1 MILIAISDVH
11 FKTEIGLVNLCGIGI
26 DKFMV
31 WKTYFKSDEFG
42 WST

>member
-11 FKTEIGLVNLCGIGI
+11 FKTEIGLVSLRGIGI
-26 DKFMV
+26 DKFMI
-31 WKTYFKSDEFG
+31 WKAYFKPDEFG